1 MAAGAIPNER
11 AIARVRQW
19 VDQQWALK
27 RQNPRHR
34 VLIDAC
40 METMCQPSTREM
52 VERTHGALAKD
63 LLLYPREMAR
73 IDAGKIMAAI
83 QADQNEPVGGAGGLG
98 IVEETICWTA
108 VTHGPLH
115 DFGLAHFSLL
125 PTQRRIQSFEGNRQ
139 RSTIVPTDPFKSGHY
154 EYLGDLVSIPF
165 EGIETPLQTF
175 LFTGFNRGDSF
186 LPDFRYRLAGVTDSM
201 YPKHDSQE
209 NCDQMHVL
217 GAGGFKIAQYFGLLG
232 VEEPL
237 ADLVIGHDGHT
248 AFLKLNLFLY
258 FLDRFKGDREQAILA
273 TRKLCAATIHAP
285 QTSTVPITNGGM
297 VRKHYGERGDKE
309 YGVLGLQHNRWTS
322 SLFADIQMS
331 GATGVVSPIH
341 LQVTEA
347 EETALARGF
356 HKDAV
361 HLLPE
366 NVRADQ
372 LKQFYDAVAMEEWLG
387 TGTLLVL
394 DKYAPGWRN
403 NPAILGED
411 NLSDSLRVNPDFRR
425 DLADA
430 FSAQWTNLYNLLGNN
445 FPRQFGVEIPKNAIV
460 FASLRRATAY
470 KIGLI
475 TAFLENYQI
484 FDRIAQSLDRPI
496 FWLFG
501 GVAHPADTPSI
512 DSLANLLELIGTI
525 NKQCKKFSA
534 DLLVNYD
541 IAKSKWVFPG
551 LAERG
556 CWVGC
561 TNPIDHRSQ
570 GSEAFGPSSI
580 KALSNGLHLLG
591 PDDGGAGTLSG
602 LPAVYVYG
610 PRMRLPGTSMHN
622 DMWGN
627 AAIRN
632 MSRVLLANGFLGGFY
647 HIAEGISH
655 DLRRVEAGTGSLAPG
670 LNDRIYSMLQT
681 IAGYNGLTLLNSY
694 LSLVRS

>member
-1 MAAGAIPNER
+1 MGAIPNEQ
-11 AIARVRQW
+11 AIGRVRQW
-19 VDQQWALK
+19 VDQQWTLK

-34 VLIDAC
+34 VLVDAC
-40 METMCQPSTREM
+40 METMHQLSVREM

-63 LLLYPREMAR
+63 LLGYPREIAR
-73 IDAGKIMAAI
+73 IDTGKIMAAI
-83 QADQNEPVGGAGGLG
+83 LADQNGPVGGAGGLG

-108 VTHGPLH
+108 VTHGPNNN
-115 DFGLAHFSLL
+115 FGLAHFSLL
-125 PTQRRIQSFEGNRQ
+125 PTQRRTQFFDGNRQ
-139 RSTIVPTDPFKSGHY
+139 KVTAVQTDPFKSANY
-154 EYLGDLVSIPF
+154 TYLGELVGIPF
-165 EGIETPLQTF
+165 GGKEMPVQAF
-175 LFTGFNRGDSF
+175 LFRGFNRGDAF
-186 LPDFRYRLAGVTDSM
+186 LPDFRYRLPGITDSM

-209 NCDQMHVL
+209 GCDQMHVL
-217 GAGGFKIAQYFGLLG
+217 GAAGFKLAQHFGLLG
-232 VEEPL
+232 VDEPL

-248 AFLKLNLFLY
+248 AFFKFNLFLY
-258 FLDRFKGDREQAILA
+258 FMEKFKDREQAILA

-297 VRKHYGERGDKE
+297 VRRHYGEVADKE

-322 SLFADIQMS
+322 SLFADINMS
-331 GATGVVSPIH
+331 GAAGVVSPIH

-347 EETALARGF
+347 EEVASARAF
-356 HKDAV
+356 HRDAAS
-361 HLLPE
+361 LLPE
-366 NVRADQ
+366 NVRPDQ
-372 LKQFYDAVAMEEWLG
+372 LKLFSDAVDMNEWLG
-387 TGTLLVL
+387 IGTLLVL
-394 DKYAPGWRN
+394 DKYAPGWRE

-430 FSAQWTNLYNLLGNN
+430 FSSQWTNLYNLLGNN

-484 FDRIAQSLDRPI
+484 FDKIAQSLNRPI

-512 DSLANLLELIGTI
+512 DSLANLLELISTV
-525 NKQCKKFSA
+525 NKNSRKFSA
-534 DLLVNYD
+534 DFLVNYD
-541 IAKSKWVFPG
+541 IAKSKWIFPG

-561 TNPIDHRSQ
+561 TNSIEHRSQ
-570 GSEAFGPSSI
+570 GSEAFGPSYI
-580 KALSNGLHLLG
+580 KALSNGLHVLG

-602 LPAVYVYG
+602 LPTVYVYG
-610 PRMRLPGTSMHN
+610 PKMRLPTHSFHN
-622 DMWGN
+622 DLWGH
-627 AAIRN
+627 AGIRSL
-632 MSRVLLANGFLGGFY
+632 SRNLLANGFLGGFN
-647 HIAEGISH
+647 HIAEAISH

-670 LNDRIYSMLQT
+670 LNDRIYSMFQT